1 MTVDPDEQPTL
12 NLLDDILGNI
22 YTSTQQSRKDFVRKD
37 YSKPRRRR
45 QAIESTDVSS
55 VALSRSSSARA
66 PLLSGDEDEETKP
79 TSYSARE
86 RSSITTRSHRRARRN
101 DGPQQIR
108 GIPGSGHSPR
118 ARCCA
123 LSRRGGSFGDD

>member
-86 RSSITTRSHRRARRN
+86 RSSICPELKWQAVATSSRAVA
-101 DGPQQIR
+101 
-108 GIPGSGHSPR
+108 PR
-118 ARCCA
+118 P
-123 LSRRGGSFGDD
+123 LSRGM